1 MKLIMRR
8 QPFNVIKSGYIDMA
22 LFLLIITICNN
33 IKIFLNMRS
42 CMKHNIRIFI
52 VMSFLA
58 IILYGCG
65 SSSSDDTLSPAP
77 VIENEAT
84 VLDPLVRET
93 QFGMVQGQEDSQTYS
108 WLGIPYA
115 QPPVGDLRWRAPQ
128 DPTPWEGVRPTQG
141 FCSAC
146 PQYGGLM
153 GFMDANTFGKP
164 VGSEDCLYL
173 NIWRPKSDT
182 GNLPVLFWIHG
193 GGNWSGQANMTMYH
207 GANFA
212 ARENMIFVSI
222 NYRVGAVGWFTNPS
236 LRTGDPLDASGN
248 YGTLDLIKALTWV
261 QNNIEA
267 FGGDPGNVTIDGQS
281 GGAQNVFS
289 LLVSPMA
296 EGLFQKAI
304 AQSGGPGS
312 ITLADGDKVS
322 STVLDK
328 LFELDNV
335 PADDPRRNDP
345 ATYLRNKPWQD
356 IYACLTPGVAGML
369 GGGWSSIFEDGAVI
383 SDNISDR
390 IDKGDFRHVP
400 MIFGST
406 KDEAKIFL
414 PLVVSKLKNGDV
426 PVEVAFHELIMNF
439 DPDNPDLALS
449 DVLSPLW
456 LLLYD
461 PLANFTD
468 ALAQKMS
475 TDSLANKL
483 AAQQDDL
490 YVYEFAWDEEPA
502 PLDTLVGAGHAIE
515 IPFAFINFGR
525 TADDLFRFAWSST
538 NLPGRLKLSD
548 AMSGYWAQFC
558 RTGDPNS
565 SGGYPWPA
573 RSNKAK
579 GFKKII
585 LDSEL
590 NSLPE
595 PTPPGQPA
603 AGLGSAA
610 RYICEDFSTVK
621 LAQPDGTAVWYYMP
635 ELLKKGDKAPVIIVL
650 HGFSQTD
657 PSISMGQI
665 RHYVRQGC
673 IVVFPQFGLTGLDFL
688 NDLDQNVMLARAIS
702 LTNIALSEIGGKA
715 DLGDILIV
723 GHSLGGLLALCW
735 EADGGVRPRGMILQ
749 NPSVTNQNVP
759 AFVRDKM
766 TMLDFETKG
775 ASVKCP
781 VILFS
786 ADADTIA
793 PISDTTAACQS
804 LTNAPFRVLYM
815 VHSDYH
821 GKPGL
826 TADHCAPLLIGCSI
840 VPGSGECLL
849 SEENAFDFR
858 VYYAATDAMLD
869 GQDKVVFDMGSW
881 SDGLPLK
888 TVETIMQD

>member
-1 MKLIMRR
+1 M
-8 QPFNVIKSGYIDMA
+8 
-22 LFLLIITICNN
+22 
-33 IKIFLNMRS
+33 NMRS
-42 CMKHNIRIFI
+42 VMGHAIRIFI
-52 VMSFLA
+52 VITFLA
-58 IILYGCG
+58 ISLYGCG
-65 SSSSDDTLSPAP
+65 SSSGSAP
-77 VIENEAT
+77 SEGSETENEA
-84 VLDPLVRET
+84 VVSDPLVRET
-93 QFGMVQGQEDSQTYS
+93 RFGFVQGREDGQAYA

-115 QPPVGDLRWRAPQ
+115 QPPVGNLRWRAPQ
-128 DPTPWEGVRPTQG
+128 DPISWTGVRPAQG

-153 GFMDANTFGKP
+153 GFMDPNTFGKA

-173 NIWRPKSDT
+173 NIWRPKSDD

-193 GGNWSGQANMTMYH
+193 GGNFSGQANMTMYY

-212 ARENMIFVSI
+212 VRKNIVFVSI
-222 NYRVGAVGWFTNPS
+222 NYRVGAMGWFTHPS
-236 LRTGDPLDASGN
+236 LRVGDQFDASGN
-248 YGTLDLIKALTWV
+248 YGTLDIIKALSWIH
-261 QNNIEA
+261 NNIA
-267 FGGDPGNVTIDGQS
+267 SFGGDPGNVTIDGQS

-289 LLVSPMA
+289 LLVSPLA
-296 EGLFQKAI
+296 EELFQKAI

-312 ITLADGDKVS
+312 TALADGDKVS

-345 ATYLRNKPWQD
+345 ATYLRGKPWQD
-356 IYACLTPGVAGML
+356 IYACLTPGIAGML
-369 GGGWSSIFEDGAVI
+369 GSGWSSIFEDGTVI
-383 SDNISDR
+383 RDNIADR
-390 IDKGDFRHVP
+390 INKGNFNHVP
-400 MIFGST
+400 MILGSN

-414 PLVVSKLKNGDV
+414 PLVVSKLKNGDI
-426 PVEVAFHELIMNF
+426 PVEVAFHDLIMTF
-439 DPDNPDLALS
+439 DPDSPNLELS
-449 DVLSPLW
+449 DILDPLW

-461 PLANFTD
+461 PMADFSD
-468 ALAQKMS
+468 ALAQKLS
-475 TDSLANKL
+475 TESLARKL
-483 AAQQDDL
+483 AAQQEDL

-502 PLDTLVGAGHAIE
+502 PLDTLIGAGHAIE
-515 IPFAFINFGR
+515 IPFAFSNFGR
-525 TADDLFRFAWSST
+525 TAEDLFRFAWSSA
-538 NLPGRLKLSD
+538 NLAGRMELSE
-548 AMSGYWAQFC
+548 AMSNYWAQFA
-558 RTGDPNS
+558 RNGNPNYP
-565 SGGYPWPA
+565 GGYSWPA
-573 RSNKAK
+573 WSKK
-579 GFKKII
+579 PDGFKKII

-603 AGLGSAA
+603 SGFGSAA

-621 LAQPDGTAVWYYMP
+621 LPRSDGTAVWYYVP
-635 ELLKKGDKAPVIIVL
+635 ELLKKGGKAPVIIVL

-688 NDLDQNVMLARAIS
+688 NDLDQNLMLERAIS
-702 LTNIALSEIGGKA
+702 LTNLALSEVGGKA
-715 DLGDILIV
+715 DLNDILIV
-723 GHSLGGLLALCW
+723 GHSLGGLLSLCW
-735 EADGGVRPRGMILQ
+735 EAAGGIRPRGMILQ

-766 TMLDFETKG
+766 TMLNFEAKG
-775 ASVKCP
+775 PAVKCP

-793 PISDTTAACQS
+793 PESDTTATYES
-804 LTNAPFRVLYM
+804 LTNAPSKILYM

-826 TADHCAPLLIGCSI
+826 TADHCAPILIGCSV

-849 SEENAFDFR
+849 SEENALDFR
-858 VYYAATDAMLD
+858 AYYAATDAMLD
-869 GQDKVVFDMGSW
+869 GLNEVVFDMGSW
-881 SDGLPLK
+881 SDGIRVK
-888 TVETIMQD
+888 AVETIMRD

>member
-1 MKLIMRR
+1 MRH
-8 QPFNVIKSGYIDMA
+8 S
-22 LFLLIITICNN
+22 
-33 IKIFLNMRS
+33 
-42 CMKHNIRIFI
+42 IRIFI

-58 IILYGCG
+58 IILFGC
-65 SSSSDDTLSPAP
+65 SSSPSSGTPSPAP
-77 VIENEAT
+77 STANKEA
-84 VLDPLVRET
+84 VSDPLVRKT
-93 QFGMVQGQEDSQTYS
+93 QFGIVQGHEDGQTYA

-128 DPTPWEGVRPTQG
+128 DPTPWTGVRTTQG

-153 GFMDANTFGKP
+153 GFMDPDTFGKP

-173 NIWRPKSDT
+173 NIWRPKSDARD
-182 GNLPVLFWIHG
+182 LPVLFWIHG
-193 GGNWSGQANMTMYH
+193 GGNFSGQANMTMYY
-207 GANFA
+207 GANFSG
-212 ARENMIFVSI
+212 RENIIFVSI
-222 NYRVGAVGWFTNPS
+222 NYRVGAIGWFTHPT
-236 LRTGDPLDASGN
+236 LRGGDVLDASGN
-248 YGTLDLIKALTWV
+248 YGTLDLIKALAWV
-261 QNNIEA
+261 QNNIAA
-267 FGGDPGNVTIDGQS
+267 FGGDPSNVTIDGQS

-289 LLVSPMA
+289 LLVSPLT

-312 ITLADGDKVS
+312 TALADGDKVS

-328 LFELDNV
+328 LFELDQI
-335 PADDPRRNDP
+335 PADDPRRKD
-345 ATYLRNKPWQD
+345 AAAYLRSKPWQD
-356 IYACLTPGVAGML
+356 IYACLTPSVAGML
-369 GGGWSSIFEDGAVI
+369 GGGWSSIFEDGTVI
-383 SDNISDR
+383 SDNIADR
-390 IDKGDFRHVP
+390 IDDGNFRHVP

-426 PVEVAFHELIMNF
+426 PVEVAFHELIMDF
-439 DPDNPDLALS
+439 DPDNPNFALS

-461 PLANFTD
+461 PLADFTD
-468 ALAQKMS
+468 SLAQKMS
-475 TDSLANKL
+475 TDSLARKL
-483 AAQQDDL
+483 ADQQENI

-515 IPFAFINFGR
+515 IPFAFSNFGR
-525 TADDLFRFAWSST
+525 TADDLFRFAWSSA

-548 AMSGYWAQFC
+548 VMSEYWAQFA
-558 RTGDPNS
+558 RTGDPNTPGS
-565 SGGYPWPA
+565 YPWPA
-573 RSNKAK
+573 WSNKPK

-603 AGLGSAA
+603 KGLGSAA
-610 RYICEDFSTVK
+610 RYICENFSTVK
-621 LAQPDGTAVWYYMP
+621 LAQPDGTAVWYYVP
-635 ELLKKGDKAPVIIVL
+635 ELLKKGDKAPVMIVL

-673 IVVFPQFGLTGLDFL
+673 IVVFPQFGLTGLDIFQ
-688 NDLDQNVMLARAIS
+688 DLDQSVMLARAIT
-702 LTNIALSEIGGKA
+702 LTNLALSELGVKA
-715 DLGDILIV
+715 DRSDVLIV

-735 EADGGVRPRGMILQ
+735 EADGGIRPRRMILQ

-759 AFVRDKM
+759 AFVRDRM

-775 ASVKCP
+775 QEVKCP
-781 VILFS
+781 VILLS

-793 PISDTTAACQS
+793 PISDTTAAYES
-804 LTNAPFRVLYM
+804 LTNAPSKVLYM

-869 GQDKVVFDMGSW
+869 GQNNVAFDMGFW
-881 SDGLPLK
+881 SDGIPVK
-888 TVETIMQD
+888 DVETIMQD